1 MRFEKE
7 LDVARKIAAEAGRQ
21 ALEHQARG
29 FESETKADLSPV
41 TTADRANE
49 ELICRRLEEAFP
61 EDGVLG
67 EEGAARESRS
77 GRRWLIDPIDGTRDF
92 VRGIPTWGVML
103 ALEAEGDVVAG
114 ACNLAALGEVY
125 SAAQGLGAFRNDAR
139 IHAAAAK
146 TPDQAVVCLTAF
158 NNLRSQPFA
167 ARLIDWFEQF
177 WAVRSMG
184 GCMDAMC
191 VCSGRAD
198 AWIEV
203 EAKAWDLAP
212 LKIIAEEAGVRFF
225 NFNGSASIYA
235 GNCILT
241 IPSLEAEIRKFLSGF
256 PI

>member
-1 MRFEKE
+1 MRLEKE

-21 ALEHQARG
+21 ALEHQERG

-61 EDGVLG
+61 DDGVLG
-67 EEGAARESRS
+67 EEGAVRESRS

-103 ALEAEGDVVAG
+103 ALEADGEIVAG
-114 ACNLAALGEVY
+114 AVNLAALGELY
-125 SAAQGLGAFRNDAR
+125 SAAKGLGAYRNDAR

-158 NNLRSQPFA
+158 NNLRGQPFA
-167 ARLIDWFEQF
+167 ERLISWFEQF

-212 LKIIAEEAGVRFF
+212 LKIIAEEAGLRFF
-225 NFNGSASIYA
+225 NFNGQASIYG
-235 GNCILT
+235 GNCIIT
-241 IPSLEAEIRKFLSGF
+241 IPSLEGEIRKFLAG
-256 PI
+256 

>member
-1 MRFEKE
+1 MGFEKE

-21 ALEHQARG
+21 ALDHQARG

-49 ELICRRLEEAFP
+49 VLICRRLEKAFP

-67 EEGAARESRS
+67 EEGAVRESRN

-103 ALEAEGDVVAG
+103 ALEAEGEVVAG
-114 ACNLAALGEVY
+114 ACNLAALGELY
-125 SAAQGLGAFRNDAR
+125 SAAKGLGAFRNDTR
-139 IHAAAAK
+139 IQAAAAK
-146 TPDQAVVCLTAF
+146 TRDQAVVCLTAF
-158 NNLRSQPFA
+158 NNLRGQPFA
-167 ARLIDWFEQF
+167 ERLIPWFDGF

-198 AWIEV
+198 AWVEV

-212 LKIIAEEAGVRFF
+212 LKIIAEEAGLRFF
-225 NFNGSASIYA
+225 NFNGQASIYA
-235 GNCILT
+235 GNCIIT
-241 IPSLEAEIRKFLSGF
+241 IPSLEAEIRTFLAG
-256 PI
+256 

>member
-7 LDVARKIAAEAGRQ
+7 LDVARKVAAEAGRL

-29 FESETKADLSPV
+29 FESEAKADLSPV

-67 EEGAARESRS
+67 EEGARRESAS
-77 GRRWLIDPIDGTRDF
+77 GRRWIIDPIDGTRDF

-103 ALEAEGDVVAG
+103 ALEARGAVVVG
-114 ACNLAALGEVY
+114 ACNLPALGELY
-125 SAAQGLGAFRNDAR
+125 SAATGIGAYRNDSR

-146 TPDQAVVCLTAF
+146 SPDQAVVCLTAF
-158 NNLRSQPFA
+158 NNLRGQPFA
-167 ARLIDWFEQF
+167 ERLIPWFAQF

-198 AWIEV
+198 AWVEV

-212 LKIIAEEAGVRFF
+212 LKIIAEEAGARFF
-225 NFNGSASIYA
+225 NFTGESSIYS
-235 GNCILT
+235 GNCVIT
-241 IPSLEAEIRKFLSGF
+241 IPSLEAEIRKFLAG
-256 PI
+256 

>member
-1 MRFEKE
+1 SATSLKGRHDVVTAMDREVERFIRG
-7 LDVARKIAAEAGRQ
+7 AIAARYPKDA
-21 ALEHQARG
+21 
-29 FESETKADLSPV
+29 
-41 TTADRANE
+41 
-49 ELICRRLEEAFP
+49 II
-61 EDGVLG
+61 G
-67 EEGAARESRS
+67 EEEGGGAGDRL
-77 GRRWLIDPIDGTRDF
+77 WLIDPIDGTRDF

-103 ALEAEGDVVAG
+103 ALEAGGEVVAS
-114 ACNLAALGEVY
+114 ACNLAALGELY
-125 SAAQGLGAFRNDAR
+125 SAAKGIGAYRNDAR

-198 AWIEV
+198 AWVEV

-212 LKIIAEEAGVRFF
+212 LKIIAEEAGARFF
-225 NFNGSASIYA
+225 NFNGGASIYA
-235 GNCILT
+235 GNCVLT
-241 IPSLEAEIRKFLSGF
+241 IPSLEAEIRKFLTG
-256 PI
+256 

>member
-7 LDVARKIAAEAGRQ
+7 LEVARKIAAEAGRL
-21 ALEHQARG
+21 ALQHQARG

-67 EEGAARESRS
+67 EEGARRESPS
-77 GRRWLIDPIDGTRDF
+77 GRRWIIDPIDGTRDF

-103 ALEAEGDVVAG
+103 ALEAQGEVVVG
-114 ACNLAALGEVY
+114 ACNLPALGELY
-125 SAAQGLGAFRNDAR
+125 SAATGIGAYRNNSR

-158 NNLRSQPFA
+158 NNLRGQPFA
-167 ARLIDWFEQF
+167 GRLLAWFAQF

-184 GCMDAMC
+184 GCMDAM
-191 VCSGRAD
+191 
-198 AWIEV
+198 
-203 EAKAWDLAP
+203 
-212 LKIIAEEAGVRFF
+212 
-225 NFNGSASIYA
+225 
-235 GNCILT
+235 
-241 IPSLEAEIRKFLSGF
+241 
-256 PI
+256 